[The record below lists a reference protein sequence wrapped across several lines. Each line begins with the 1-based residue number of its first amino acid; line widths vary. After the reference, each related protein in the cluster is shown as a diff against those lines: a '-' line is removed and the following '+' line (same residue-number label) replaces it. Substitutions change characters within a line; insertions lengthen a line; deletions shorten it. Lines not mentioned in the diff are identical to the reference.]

1 MTDYF
6 AVNGCVLPAEEAR
19 ISVLDLGFLRGV
31 GAFETFRTYD
41 GHPHALG
48 EHLRRIWES
57 AESFGQKPFFD
68 EAAVRRVVRDIFV
81 RRFGGSGGATAA
93 EPGDHA
99 PRPAQQHQ
107 APPERELRVNMVVT
121 PGCHGDGVFG
131 TVGDPTWVVIAR
143 DVHAPPE
150 SAYEQGVTAVTF
162 HAARHLPTLK
172 TTSYLSGRKG
182 LELARQAGAHEA
194 FYVDEAGYVT
204 EGVTSNVLIRVGQRV
219 MTPTADCLPG
229 ITKAGIRPIAERL
242 GLTWYEC
249 RITRDDV
256 WNADEVWISSAVREL
271 LPIVRVDGRP
281 IADGAVG
288 PWARRLRAAYR
299 ERCIADARRDAGL

>member
-1 MTDYF
+1 MPADLF
-6 AVNGCVLPAEEAR
+6 AVNGRVIPAEEAR

-41 GHPHALG
+41 GHPHALA

-57 AESFGQKPFFD
+57 AAAFGQQPFFD
-68 EAAVRRVVRDIFV
+68 EAAVRRVVREILA
-81 RRFGGSGGATAA
+81 GSG
-93 EPGDHA
+93 HA
-99 PRPAQQHQ
+99 
-107 APPERELRVNMVVT
+107 ELRVNMIVT

-131 TVGDPTWVVIAR
+131 TVGEPTWVVIAR

-150 SAYEQGVTAVTF
+150 SSYLHGVTAVTF
-162 HAARHLPTLK
+162 QSSRHLPTLK

-182 LELARQAGAHEA
+182 LELAAKAGAHEA
-194 FYVDEAGYVT
+194 FYVDESGYVT
-204 EGVTSNVLIRVGQRV
+204 EGVTSNVLIRVGNRV

-229 ITKAGIRPIAERL
+229 ITKAGVRPIAEKL

-256 WNADEVWISSAVREL
+256 YTADEVWITSAVREV
-271 LPIVRVDGRP
+271 LPIVKVDGRA
-281 IADGAVG
+281 IGDGTVG
-288 PWARRLRAAYR
+288 EWGRRLRNAYR
-299 ERCIADARRDAGL
+299 DHCIASARRDAGA

>member
-1 MTDYF
+1 MTDLF
-6 AVNGCVLPAEEAR
+6 AVNGRILPADEAR

-68 EAAVRRVVRDIFV
+68 EAAVRQVVREI
-81 RRFGGSGGATAA
+81 RARSG
-93 EPGDHA
+93 HA
-99 PRPAQQHQ
+99 
-107 APPERELRVNMVVT
+107 ELRVNMVVT

-229 ITKAGIRPIAERL
+229 ITKAGIRPIAEGL

-271 LPIVRVDGRP
+271 LPIVRVDGRA
-281 IADGAVG
+281 IADGRVG

>member
-1 MTDYF
+1 MPGDLF
-6 AVNGCVLPAEEAR
+6 AVNGRIVPAAEAS

-41 GHPHALG
+41 GHPHALA

-68 EAAVRRVVRDIFV
+68 EAAVRRVVGEIRQ
-81 RRFGGSGGATAA
+81 RSG
-93 EPGDHA
+93 HA
-99 PRPAQQHQ
+99 
-107 APPERELRVNMVVT
+107 ELRVNMIVT
-121 PGCHGDGVFG
+121 PGSHGDGVFG
-131 TVGDPTWVVIAR
+131 TTGEPTWVVIAR

-150 SAYEQGVTAVTF
+150 TSYQQGVSAVTF
-162 HAARHLPTLK
+162 QASRHLPTLK

-182 LELARQAGAHEA
+182 LELAAKAGAHEA

-204 EGVTSNVLIRVGQRV
+204 EGVTSNVLIRVGNRV

-229 ITKAGIRPIAERL
+229 ITKAGVRPIAEQL

-256 WNADEVWISSAVREL
+256 YTADEVWITSAVREV
-271 LPIVRVDGRP
+271 LPIVRVDAHR
-281 IADGAVG
+281 IADGKVG
-288 PWARRLRAAYR
+288 EWGRKLRNAYR
-299 ERCIADARRDAGL
+299 EHCIASAKRDAGV